1 MIKRQILDNCK
12 SFKIKINYLDNKHQ
26 LKYNKYEEK
35 KETVLACLFL
45 LTYFIKNVENYDLF
59 QKRNAENYYPIR
71 HRNKILFRP
80 H

>member
-35 KETVLACLFL
+35 NCSGMSILANLFYKKCRKL
-45 LTYFIKNVENYDLF
+45 
-59 QKRNAENYYPIR
+59 
-71 HRNKILFRP
+71 
-80 H
+80 